1 MPTNFSFEG
10 EVRVR
15 ADESA
20 EEHVEKEQAE
30 KSLQW
35 LQALLRQHSWTAAT
49 IAEALVD
56 VPEKKVIELISH
68 RAEELGETPYA
79 IEFYAMLCQAA
90 LVMTP
95 KEFAV
100 VTQIRSRLFQ
110 KLINQVQAGDA
121 WGAELLRRF
130 HHQEKAYEDAEKCE
144 EKNSESDISS
154 LLRREERGNPQEKP
168 ELQKTS
174 EADPSLEL
182 AFRLKLLL
190 AEIRPRSES
199 IRKTIVALNEMKKD
213 DLVCEELQA
222 WRERARG
229 TESQGFP
236 GMKRILVS
244 FSDILTQKEQAIIG
258 IWEAQ
263 EAEVAE
269 ARRLKREKDDQEYV
283 KRLAE
288 EERIRRRV
296 RIIRRDFPNCLDQ
309 YEVEDPT
316 STIENILNEVHAM
329 NREDVILEIL
339 EGYIEP
345 LPGDFEETLKEDD
358 RRWMKTWI
366 KQRKANLAGIEEMK
380 RFASPNE
387 AVLMQ
392 EWKTLIEEK
401 LPIME
406 ARYAILAK
414 DKMLNREEDT
424 AEFRGQIDDALR
436 DTTSSTFEKFRKA
449 FEILHRFKREDAVC
463 DVLQERIGYFRDWAE
478 DASRPFADEKWR
490 NDQRMLLDWF
500 SRIGDVL
507 TPEEAEIAKELV
519 RAIEEKL
526 HETGSAQEFS
536 VHREYLASLNRRFNE
551 IGRLPEVKA
560 EKAPFISQLES
571 GNFGHVKP
579 LLETKFGRRWFDD
592 DELRNATQKGVNKA
606 WETKPA
612 LRKVLEGFIEDFE
625 LSTPELPVK
634 TKKSAKK

>member
-1 MPTNFSFEG
+1 M
-10 EVRVR
+10 R

-20 EEHVEKEQAE
+20 EERAEKEQEE

-35 LQALLRQHSWTAAT
+35 FQALLRQNSWTADSLAQ
-49 IAEALVD
+49 ALVD
-56 VPEKKVIELISH
+56 VPEKKAIELISH
-68 RAEELGETPYA
+68 RAEELGETPYG

-100 VTQIRSRLFQ
+100 VTWIRNRLFQ
-110 KLINQVQAGDA
+110 GLIKQVQHGDA
-121 WGAELLRRF
+121 WGTELLRRF
-130 HHQEKAYEDAEKCE
+130 HRQEGAYEEAEKCVRD
-144 EKNSESDISS
+144 NSDGDISS
-154 LLRREERGNPQEKP
+154 LLSGEEKSESHERLEP
-168 ELQKTS
+168 QKTPES
-174 EADPSLEL
+174 DPSLEL

-190 AEIRPRSES
+190 AEIRPRPEN
-199 IRKTIVALNEMKKD
+199 IRKTIIALNEIGKD
-213 DLVCEELQA
+213 DLVCEELQV
-222 WRERARG
+222 WRERVRG

-236 GMKRILVS
+236 GMKRILIS

-263 EAEVAE
+263 EAEAAE
-269 ARRLKREKDDQEYV
+269 ARRVKREKDDQEYA

-296 RIIRRDFPNCLDQ
+296 SVIRRDFPNCLDQ

-339 EGYIEP
+339 EGYIEN
-345 LPGDFEETLKEDD
+345 LPGDFDETLKEDD

-380 RFASPNE
+380 GAASPEE
-387 AVLMQ
+387 AALMQ

-401 LPIME
+401 LPVME

-414 DKMLNREEDT
+414 DKVLNREEDT
-424 AEFRGQIDDALR
+424 AEFCGRIDDALR

-463 DVLQERIGYFRDWAE
+463 EVLQERIEYFRDWVD
-478 DASRPFADEKWR
+478 DASRPLTDEKWR

-507 TPEEAEIAKELV
+507 TPEEAELAKELV
-519 RAIEEKL
+519 RAIQEKL
-526 HETGSAQEFS
+526 YEIGGVREFAL
-536 VHREYLASLNRRFNE
+536 HREYLERLNRRFSE
-551 IGRLPEVKA
+551 IGRVPEVKA
-560 EKAPFISQLES
+560 ENAPFVSQLES
-571 GNFGHVKP
+571 GNFGYVKQ
-579 LLETKFGRRWFDD
+579 LLETRFGRRWFDD
-592 DELRNATQKGVNKA
+592 DELRNAAQKGVNKA

-634 TKKSAKK
+634 TKKSQKK